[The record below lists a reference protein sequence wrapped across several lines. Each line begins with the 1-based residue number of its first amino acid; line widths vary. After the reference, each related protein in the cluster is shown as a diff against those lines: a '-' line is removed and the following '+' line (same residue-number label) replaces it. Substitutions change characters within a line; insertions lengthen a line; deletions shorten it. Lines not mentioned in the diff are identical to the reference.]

1 MHLKISKRSFKRGNF
16 LKIIK
21 IKIVLFVIVKG
32 TVSVNSSASK
42 CKDSQQCLIE
52 TIINNVEKIVKIDNS

>member
-1 MHLKISKRSFKRGNF
+1 M
-16 LKIIK
+16 
-21 IKIVLFVIVKG
+21 LFVIVKG

-52 TIINNVEKIVKIDNS
+52 TIINNVEKIVKIDNSWSDKSFQDTIVNRA